1 MGYQQYA
8 LHSNIAFVQPSKTG
22 RSPTYPLNPTHG
34 DISVTDRQYQN
45 NLHKYHLVKNMNIA
59 LKKIFIAAIDNQW
72 IKGTKYMVMGYSKKS
87 FVELMDWLY
96 VWYGQIMLGYLMKN
110 QGKYISDL

>member
-1 MGYQQYA
+1 
-8 LHSNIAFVQPSKTG
+8 
-22 RSPTYPLNPTHG
+22 
-34 DISVTDRQYQN
+34 
-45 NLHKYHLVKNMNIA
+45 MNIA
-59 LKKIFIAAIDNQW
+59 LKKIFIAAIDDQW
-72 IKGTKYMVMGYSKKS
+72 IKGTKYMVMGHSKRS